1 MPSGTL
7 PPILFGSPSPPR
19 ELSPP
24 RKRRKTNTGGRGVR
38 SLSEDRADLS
48 RRSPS
53 NRNSAGAQIQ
63 LGTASRERSA
73 STSSSSST
81 GSLEATY
88 QEAHQLAESKGD
100 TQMLGVLD
108 RLRSKFHNRIDKK
121 STKIGDLKEE
131 IQEADTIV
139 TDLAAQK
146 WELASKNQTLDTDLA
161 DTRKRNAL
169 LEKNHITQ
177 NTIVPQL
184 RDFALLKQQN
194 KAYARRAALAESSNP
209 GFPMLRRPTIREE
222 RILPDPTPSSPQR
235 ELQHEQDRAMIERLS
250 STSPAPESP
259 RPSNLPRPNTW

>member
-1 MPSGTL
+1 MSSGTL

-24 RKRRKTNTGGRGVR
+24 KKRRKTNTGRGVR
-38 SLSEDRADLS
+38 SLSEDRADLR

-53 NRNSAGAQIQ
+53 NRNSPEAQIQ

-73 STSSSSST
+73 STSSNSST

-177 NTIVPQL
+177 NTTVPQL

-194 KAYARRAALAESSNP
+194 RTYARRAAIAESSNP
-209 GFPMLRRPTIREE
+209 GFPMLRRPTIPEE
-222 RILPDPTPSSPQR
+222 RILPDPTPSSPQTPPQ
-235 ELQHEQDRAMIERLS
+235 EHDRSMLRRLS

-259 RPSNLPRPNTW
+259 RPANLPRPNTW